1 MSKPNGVLIIDDDE
15 DDCRMVEESLHQVGI
30 RERIEYRLSA
40 EEGLEFLEEQRERL
54 PKLVIIDM
62 NMPLMNGTT
71 GLKKIVE
78 RYSIKVIMH
87 TTYCTDEL
95 VKEVKLFGGLDCVK
109 KGTSYAD
116 NLRFAKRVSELLKA
130 TR

>member
-1 MSKPNGVLIIDDDE
+1 MSRSDGVLIIDDDE
-15 DDCRMVEESLHQVGI
+15 DDCRMVEEGLRQIGI
-30 RERIEYRLSA
+30 LERIEYKLGVK
-40 EEGLEFLEEQRERL
+40 EGLEFLEDQKERL
-54 PKLVIIDM
+54 PKVVIIDM

-78 RYSIKVIMH
+78 SFNVKVIMY

-95 VKEVKLFGGLDCVK
+95 VKEVKTLGGLDCVK

-116 NLRFAKRVSELLKA
+116 NLKFARRVFDLLKQ
-130 TR
+130 TK